1 MELEYPAEQNT
12 GHLFFEKTGV
22 EVTALCKNKPTDH
35 SFSNRL
41 ALQATSDSTKH
52 GFLKEDEIQLSPVI
66 TFISTGKSDE
76 PFEVQ
81 IPHGANMIL
90 SRSKWKVM
98 LKTLLNNRWATVSQ
112 SGQGIHSFSP
122 KSNHVSFETDRLSAL
137 VIVGKLQDH
146 SLPAFKRM
154 KVAAFCSETSIGKDL
169 TVRVYCFDDCEYSFE
184 VCINPVVLCR
194 MHLTHSGKKQF
205 GIFINSSCNE
215 SIITDFLFIHG
226 ENM

>member
-1 MELEYPAEQNT
+1 
-12 GHLFFEKTGV
+12 
-22 EVTALCKNKPTDH
+22 
-35 SFSNRL
+35 
-41 ALQATSDSTKH
+41 
-52 GFLKEDEIQLSPVI
+52 
-66 TFISTGKSDE
+66 
-76 PFEVQ
+76 
-81 IPHGANMIL
+81 MIL
-90 SRSKWKVM
+90 SRSKWKVI
-98 LKTLLNNRWATVSQ
+98 LKTLLNNRWVTVSQ
-112 SGQGIHSFSP
+112 NGQGIHSFSP
-122 KSNHVSFETDRLSAL
+122 KSNHVSFETDRLSAF

-184 VCINPVVLCR
+184 VCTNPVVLCR

-215 SIITDFLFIHG
+215 SIITDVLFING